1 MSAPV
6 VSASAAPIPAAFADP
21 AFQKRRMQ
29 NWMVLGLLYAFF
41 YMTRYNFSAL
51 MDNLQMTFGWSNK
64 QLGYFETMLPAVYGL
79 SVFFNGPLSDRIG
92 GKKAFLT
99 GAIGVTLMNLAFGL
113 VVLTVQTPAVIGKAV
128 EAVGHGRGHAAIN
141 VLTPAVL
148 SLGLTPDSACVILV
162 CIWGVNAYFQSFG
175 ALSIVKVNAQWF
187 HVRER
192 GGFSGIFGVLIRF
205 GLILAFSGAPLLA
218 VNLGLAYAFL
228 LPAIIVGVLF
238 VANLFMMQ
246 NAPKDA
252 GFTDMDTGDG
262 SASEGGDGPVKLS
275 FVLKKVFTSR
285 AAWIIAFCSMMLGMV
300 RRTTVDSWWGKY
312 FANNFVPPGMDKSS
326 LWSYQTAAWGIALL
340 GIAGGFAFGYA
351 SDRIFKTRRAPV
363 VTIGFVGMACMLAI
377 FGAFDRFVGPNP
389 WVTALCLALLSFFV
403 NGAHGMIGGAAS
415 MDFGGKKAAATAAG
429 LFDGMQY
436 VAAAFVGP
444 MMAYLLDN
452 WGWSAWQ
459 WAPIP
464 FAVVGFALIVT
475 LWNVTPGKKP
485 AAPPAEAP
493 PPAPAATPQA
503 SA

>member
-6 VSASAAPIPAAFADP
+6 ASSSAPPIPAAFSDP
-21 AFQKRRMQ
+21 KFAKRRLQ
-29 NWMVLGLLYAFF
+29 NWMVLGLLYSFF

-51 MDNLQMTFGWSNK
+51 MDNLQTTFGWTNA

-99 GAIGVTLMNLAFGL
+99 GAIGVTLMNLAFGA
-113 VVLTVQTPAVIGKAV
+113 VVLLVQTPAVIEKA
-128 EAVGHGRGHAAIN
+128 ASGGHGHAAIN
-141 VLTPAVL
+141 VITPAVL
-148 SLGLTPDSACVILV
+148 SFGLTPSTACLILV
-162 CIWGVNAYFQSFG
+162 GIWGVNAYFQSFG

-228 LPAIIVGVLF
+228 LPGIIVGCLF
-238 VANLFMMQ
+238 LANYFLME
-246 NAPKDA
+246 NSPKDA
-252 GFTDMDTGDG
+252 GFEEMDTGDG
-262 SASEGGDGPVKLS
+262 SASEGGSGPVSLS

-285 AAWIIAFCSMMLGMV
+285 AAWIIALTSMMLGMV

-340 GIAGGFAFGYA
+340 GIAGGFAFGFA

-363 VTIGFVGMACMLAI
+363 VTVGFIGMICMLTI
-377 FGAFDRFVGPNP
+377 FGSFDRFVGPNP
-389 WVTALCLALLSFFV
+389 WVTALCLALLSFFI

-444 MMAYLLDN
+444 LMAYLLDN
-452 WGWSAWQ
+452 WGWKAWQ

-464 FAVVGFALIVT
+464 FAVVGFGLIVT

-485 AAPPAEAP
+485 AAAAPAAPP
-493 PPAPAATPQA
+493 PPAPAGPPPA
-503 SA
+503 ST